1 MGYTATPEQLAQW
14 KKEHEEIFMA
24 EVDGHRCYLKK
35 PNRKTLSAAA
45 VVGAKDPLKY
55 NEIVLKNCWLGG
67 DEEIQTDDRLFL
79 GISGQLGEIIEVA
92 EATIKKL

>member
-1 MGYTATPEQLAQW
+1 MGYAATAEEIAQW
-14 KKEHEEIFMA
+14 KKEHDEIFMA
-24 EVDGHRCYLKK
+24 EVDGYRCYLKR

-67 DEEIQTDDRLFL
+67 DEEIQTDDKLFL